1 MHEKVFYTFSYQGK
15 EYRLENHGLASG
27 SQSQKK
33 VDMQINDL
41 LNHTS
46 EWLKGTGPNS
56 DIVISSRIRLA
67 RNLNKYPF
75 PHWASKIQLEEILV
89 KTSDAMDK
97 VDMLKSS
104 TLFRLADLDAIDKQ
118 FLVER
123 HLMSIEHAQKTE
135 QKALLVDDEEIIAVM
150 INEEDHLRIQ
160 LMQSG
165 FNLFE
170 ARDII
175 NRVDDAL
182 AKLLD
187 YAYLD
192 DFGYLTACP
201 TNTGT
206 GMRGS
211 VMLHLPALVMSR
223 QIERV
228 LAAIAKLS
236 FTTRGLYGE
245 GTQASGNFFQISNQ
259 VSLGHGEDEIIE
271 NINGLIRQIIE
282 QETQARQIL
291 ISKNKEVLEDRI
303 NRSLGILKNA
313 RIITSQE
320 TIELLSMVRLGSD
333 LGMVKDIDRRTI
345 NELFIITQPAHLQK
359 LENKKLS
366 SDERDLKRAQLIRK
380 KLNLL

>member
-1 MHEKVFYTFSYQGK
+1 
-15 EYRLENHGLASG
+15 
-27 SQSQKK
+27 
-33 VDMQINDL
+33 MQINDL

-67 RNLNKYPF
+67 RNLSKFPF
-75 PHWASKIQLEEILV
+75 PHWASSAQLDEILA
-89 KTSDAMDK
+89 KTSNAMANI
-97 VDMLKSS
+97 DMLKSS
-104 TLFRLADLDAIDKQ
+104 TFFKLIDLDVIDKQ

-123 HLMSIEHAQKTE
+123 HLMSIEHSQKTD
-135 QKALLVDDEEIIAVM
+135 QKAVLVDNEEVIAVM

-170 ARDII
+170 ARNII
-175 NRVDDAL
+175 NRLDDAL
-182 AKLLD
+182 AKILD
-187 YAYLD
+187 FAYLA

-282 QETQARQIL
+282 QETQAREIL
-291 ISKNKEVLEDRI
+291 LSKSREVLEDRI
-303 NRSLGILKNA
+303 NRSLGILKSA

-333 LGMVKDIDRRTI
+333 LGMVKDINRSTI

-366 SDERDLKRAQLIRK
+366 PQERDLKRAQLIRK

>member
-1 MHEKVFYTFSYQGK
+1 
-15 EYRLENHGLASG
+15 
-27 SQSQKK
+27 
-33 VDMQINDL
+33 MQINDL

-67 RNLNKYPF
+67 RNLSKFPF
-75 PHWASKIQLEEILV
+75 PHWASSAQLDEILA
-89 KTSDAMDK
+89 KTSNAMANI
-97 VDMLKSS
+97 DMLKSS
-104 TLFRLADLDAIDKQ
+104 TFFKLIDLDVIDKQ

-123 HLMSIEHAQKTE
+123 HLMSIEHSQKTD
-135 QKALLVDDEEIIAVM
+135 QKAVLVDDEEVIAVM

-170 ARDII
+170 ARNII
-175 NRVDDAL
+175 NRLDDAL
-182 AKLLD
+182 AKILD
-187 YAYLD
+187 FAYLA

-282 QETQARQIL
+282 QETQAREIL
-291 ISKNKEVLEDRI
+291 LSKSREVLEDRI
-303 NRSLGILKNA
+303 NRSLGILKSA

-333 LGMVKDIDRRTI
+333 LGMVKDINRSTI

-366 SDERDLKRAQLIRK
+366 PQERDLKRAQLIRK

>member
-1 MHEKVFYTFSYQGK
+1 
-15 EYRLENHGLASG
+15 
-27 SQSQKK
+27 
-33 VDMQINDL
+33 MQINDL

-67 RNLNKYPF
+67 RNLNKIPF
-75 PHWASKIQLEEILV
+75 PHWADKGQLDEV
-89 KTSDAMDK
+89 VNTVSAAVAK
-97 VDMLKSS
+97 VSLLKKS
-104 TLFRLADLDAIDKQ
+104 TLFELAKLDSIDKQ

-135 QKALLVDDEEIIAVM
+135 HKAVLVSEEEIISVM

-170 ARDII
+170 AWNII
-175 NRVDDAL
+175 NAVDDDL

-187 YAYLD
+187 YAFLP

-259 VSLGHGEDEIIE
+259 VSLGHSENEIIE

-282 QETQARQIL
+282 QETQAREIML
-291 ISKNKEVLEDRI
+291 SKSKEVLEDRI
-303 NRSLGILKNA
+303 NRSLGILKSA

-320 TIELLSMVRLGSD
+320 TIELLSMIRLGSD
-333 LGMVKDIDRRTI
+333 LGMIRGIDRRII
-345 NELFIITQPAHLQK
+345 NELFITTQPAHLQK

-366 SDERDLKRAQLIRK
+366 SQERDLKRAELIRK

>member
-1 MHEKVFYTFSYQGK
+1 
-15 EYRLENHGLASG
+15 
-27 SQSQKK
+27 
-33 VDMQINDL
+33 MQINDL

-46 EWLKGTGPNS
+46 EWLKGTGPHS
-56 DIVISSRIRLA
+56 DVVISSRIRLA
-67 RNLNKYPF
+67 RNLNKFPF
-75 PHWASKIQLEEILV
+75 PHWASKSQLNEIIA
-89 KTSDAMDK
+89 KTKQEMEK
-97 VDMLKSS
+97 VDLLKKS
-104 TLFRLADLDAIDKQ
+104 TFFLLADLDNIDKQ

-123 HLMSIEHAQKTE
+123 HLMSIEHTQKTE
-135 QKALLVDDEEIIAVM
+135 QKAVLISEEEIISVM

-165 FNLFE
+165 FNLFQ
-170 ARDII
+170 AWDII
-175 NRVDDAL
+175 NRIDDEL

-187 YAYLD
+187 YAFLP

-228 LAAIAKLS
+228 LAAISKLS

-259 VSLGHGEDEIIE
+259 VSLGHSENEIIE

-282 QETQARQIL
+282 QELQSRDIL
-291 ISKNKEVLEDRI
+291 LSKNKEILEDRI
-303 NRSLGILKNA
+303 NRSLGILKSA

-320 TIELLSMVRLGSD
+320 TIELLSMVRLGND
-333 LGMVKDIDRRTI
+333 LGMIKDIDRRTI
-345 NELFIITQPAHLQK
+345 NELFITTQPAHLQK

-366 SDERDLKRAQLIRK
+366 SDERDLKRAELIRK